1 MARAVSIKKDVSVD
15 PLKLSRPLGAAM
27 ALLGVAGAMPLL
39 HGAQGCASFAKVFFT
54 RHFREPAP
62 IGTSA
67 LSEMPVILGGEEN
80 LRRAL
85 LKLSQKFH
93 PSMIGVIATALSETR
108 GEDVRG
114 MLENFKSDHP
124 EFKTPLV
131 FANAPDFQG
140 SLEDGFALMM
150 EALVSG
156 LITEDSALK
165 PISGEKL
172 LNVLPSAGFCPGD
185 VDEIKGL
192 IQAFG
197 LTPIVLPDLS
207 LGMDGSLSGGGFRP
221 VVMDG
226 TRLEELGKMPFAR
239 MTLALGKSVE
249 GAAIRLQEGFGVPYR
264 VFDSV
269 TGLQA
274 TDRFV
279 SGLIQLSG
287 AKVPQK
293 IQRDRERLLD
303 TMLDAHFFTGGKKL
317 SAALEPDELLAV
329 AQLAKEAGMELQA
342 LIAPANGPALVAIE
356 AEEVTIGDLGDL
368 ERMAA
373 GSDLLVAS
381 ARAARLAKRLDIPL
395 FRIGMPVFDRVGGA
409 MRSKVGY
416 NGSAWLLADIANVLL
431 ELEEQKLEE
440 REHHGVS
447 HFGLEEVG

>member
-62 IGTSA
+62 MGTSA

-114 MLENFKSDHP
+114 MLENFKSDNP

-140 SLEDGFALMM
+140 SLEDGFALML

-156 LITEDSALK
+156 LIPEDSALK
-165 PISGEKL
+165 PISGGKL
-172 LNVLPSAGFCPGD
+172 LNVLPSAEFCPGD

-226 TRLEELGKMPFAR
+226 TRLEDLEKMPFAR
-239 MTLALGKSVE
+239 MTLVLGKSVE

-279 SGLIQLSG
+279 SALIELSG

-293 IQRDRERLLD
+293 IRRDRERLLD

-342 LIAPANGPALVAIE
+342 LIAPANGPALGAIE

-395 FRIGMPVFDRVGGA
+395 FRMGMPVFDRVGGA

-416 NGSAWLLADIANVLL
+416 KGSARLLADIANILL
-431 ELEEQKLEE
+431 ELEEQELEK

>member
-1 MARAVSIKKDVSVD
+1 MARVVSVKKDVSVD

-62 IGTSA
+62 MGTSA

-85 LKLSQKFH
+85 LKLSQKFR

-114 MLENFKSDHP
+114 MLESFKSDHP
-124 EFKTPLV
+124 EFETPMV

-140 SLEDGFALMM
+140 SLEDGFALML

-156 LITEDSALK
+156 LIPEDHALK

-172 LNVLPSAGFCPGD
+172 LNILPSAGFTPGD
-185 VDEIKGL
+185 VDEIKEL

-197 LTPIVLPDLS
+197 LTPLVLPDLS
-207 LGMDGSLSGGGFRP
+207 LGMDGRLSEGGFRP
-221 VVMDG
+221 VVKDG
-226 TRLEELGKMPFAR
+226 TRIEELGKMPFAR

-249 GAAIRLQEGFGVPYR
+249 GAARRLQERFGVPYR

-279 SGLIQLSG
+279 AALMEVSC
-287 AKVPQK
+287 AKVPQGIK
-293 IQRDRERLLD
+293 RDRERLLD
-303 TMLDAHFFTGGKKL
+303 TMLDAHFFTGGKSL

-329 AQLAKEAGMELQA
+329 TQLAKEAGMELQA
-342 LIAPANGPALVAIE
+342 LIAPANGPALGAIE
-356 AEEVTIGDLGDL
+356 AQEVTIGDLSDL
-368 ERMAA
+368 ERMAT
-373 GSDLLVAS
+373 GSDLLVAG
-381 ARAARLAKRLDIPL
+381 ARAARLARRLGVPL
-395 FRIGMPVFDRVGGA
+395 FRMGMPVFDRVGGA
-409 MRSKVGY
+409 MRSKAGY
-416 NGSAWLLADIANVLL
+416 KGSARLFADIANVLL
-431 ELEEQKLEE
+431 ELEEQNLEE
-440 REHHGVS
+440 REHHAVS
-447 HFGLEEVG
+447 HFGLEGVG